1 MRDFL
6 FSSEEVHG
14 TYVGF
19 ASNAFCYSPSVNKPY
34 FKVESQSDSF
44 KCDKPASIVFHNI
57 INVCAMKITSK
68 VQTINYHKI
77 VNLENWHAKQLQ
89 LSF

>member
-44 KCDKPASIVFHNI
+44 KCD
-57 INVCAMKITSK
+57 TSTSGYYS
-68 VQTINYHKI
+68 VLCRGWY
-77 VNLENWHAKQLQ
+77 QL
-89 LSF
+89 